1 VASNGSTGEG
11 RLYIQ
16 QEVADGGGTS
26 TVTNISLFPTGSI
39 VIGESHTM
47 GRASALTGDKS
58 YKHIIGNSNNVRFQ
72 AGADTETGSQ
82 VTFLNF
88 KNSGTPSARSTYVN
102 GRFAIGEGANS
113 FNINNS
119 VISIDGYD
127 ITGGTAG
134 DIHYT
139 ACANVKTLYLDGVT
153 TGRGFRIKTGA
164 AADAGNV
171 VFRPNESG
179 SSGTTSSANYLGM
192 NIRMFAAGNT
202 SESTTPNIKLTGADG
217 SIVAKEYDFVSEG
230 VFKTPYGFK
239 LLNGSS
245 ATEAINLDTALNL
258 TLTLQSGPSIN
269 GNRLTWNTAS
279 KSTGQVDIYAT
290 GNATKNN
297 FNFQGGQ
304 TVAGATPSVSIME
317 LERDTSFAS
326 NSQKIVTIHGGI
338 IMDGVGATTN
348 NNAYRTEN
356 AITFNN
362 GTANGVALI
371 HKIGNTGAD
380 GNYVHI
386 AGKTNA
392 DGTNGALSGKYTVV
406 KIGRDAS
413 NKMDAQ
419 FAWNDT
425 TDGVTP
431 GTQTIWNQK
440 VAQSFGAVTATSAT
454 YDTDG
459 NITAATIPGD
469 VEYSGTLTAPTPTAD
484 AHLATKA
491 YVDSHS
497 NGISGGQSNGTFTA
511 TLDGPNA
518 PSSKQTIS
526 AHYLKTGKLV
536 HITMHK
542 EGIDLTNYANEIRIT
557 GLPFKPDPDI
567 SGGYHIGKIHGV
579 NFMVNNAH
587 ADDGMIAVATYDAT
601 YGNHI
606 EVYSEQVTQKTHY
619 LNNNSA
625 RVTISITYISE

>member
-1 VASNGSTGEG
+1 
-11 RLYIQ
+11 
-16 QEVADGGGTS
+16 
-26 TVTNISLFPTGSI
+26 
-39 VIGESHTM
+39 
-47 GRASALTGDKS
+47 
-58 YKHIIGNSNNVRFQ
+58 
-72 AGADTETGSQ
+72 
-82 VTFLNF
+82 
-88 KNSGTPSARSTYVN
+88 
-102 GRFAIGEGANS
+102 
-113 FNINNS
+113 
-119 VISIDGYD
+119 
-127 ITGGTAG
+127 
-134 DIHYT
+134 
-139 ACANVKTLYLDGVT
+139 
-153 TGRGFRIKTGA
+153 
-164 AADAGNV
+164 
-171 VFRPNESG
+171 
-179 SSGTTSSANYLGM
+179 
-192 NIRMFAAGNT
+192 
-202 SESTTPNIKLTGADG
+202 
-217 SIVAKEYDFVSEG
+217 
-230 VFKTPYGFK
+230 
-239 LLNGSS
+239 
-245 ATEAINLDTALNL
+245 
-258 TLTLQSGPSIN
+258 
-269 GNRLTWNTAS
+269 
-279 KSTGQVDIYAT
+279 
-290 GNATKNN
+290 
-297 FNFQGGQ
+297 
-304 TVAGATPSVSIME
+304 
-317 LERDTSFAS
+317 
-326 NSQKIVTIHGGI
+326 
-338 IMDGVGATTN
+338 
-348 NNAYRTEN
+348 
-356 AITFNN
+356 
-362 GTANGVALI
+362 
-371 HKIGNTGAD
+371 
-380 GNYVHI
+380 
-386 AGKTNA
+386 
-392 DGTNGALSGKYTVV
+392 
-406 KIGRDAS
+406 
-413 NKMDAQ
+413 MDAQ

>member
-217 SIVAKEYDFVSEG
+217 SIVAKEYDFVAEG

-239 LLNGSS
+239 LFNGSS
-245 ATEAINLDTALNL
+245 ATEAIVLDSQQNL
-258 TLTLQSGPSIN
+258 TLNLQSGPSIN
-269 GNRLTWNTAS
+269 GNRLTWNTS
-279 KSTGQVDIYAT
+279 NESTGQVDIYAV

-304 TVAGATPSVSIME
+304 TVGGATASVSIME

-406 KIGRDAS
+406 KIGRDA
-413 NKMDAQ
+413 Q
-419 FAWNDT
+419 
-425 TDGVTP
+425 
-431 GTQTIWNQK
+431 
-440 VAQSFGAVTATSAT
+440 
-454 YDTDG
+454 
-459 NITAATIPGD
+459 
-469 VEYSGTLTAPTPTAD
+469 
-484 AHLATKA
+484 
-491 YVDSHS
+491 
-497 NGISGGQSNGTFTA
+497 
-511 TLDGPNA
+511 
-518 PSSKQTIS
+518 
-526 AHYLKTGKLV
+526 
-536 HITMHK
+536 
-542 EGIDLTNYANEIRIT
+542 
-557 GLPFKPDPDI
+557 
-567 SGGYHIGKIHGV
+567 
-579 NFMVNNAH
+579 
-587 ADDGMIAVATYDAT
+587 
-601 YGNHI
+601 
-606 EVYSEQVTQKTHY
+606 
-619 LNNNSA
+619 
-625 RVTISITYISE
+625 